1 MALLRFQESMIQY
14 NLNVSL
20 STQKLLADDLLF
32 LQQSVQRLK
41 CVNLALQ
48 NCRIGHLHLFPTANN
63 DVCLIG

>member
-1 MALLRFQESMIQY
+1 M
-14 NLNVSL
+14 SL

-32 LQQSVQRLK
+32 LQQSVQHLK